1 MKVSIASNEVYR
13 KFQEYLKIYPSRKAA
28 FRAAKRDGNI
38 PISQHPEMV
47 VIPNTDFGDQL
58 GLDERNVRLY
68 VFNIIVGIIAI
79 EYHIREDREAFYGS
93 SEGNQ
98 GSHFNSG
105 EPPGKLKKHHYW
117 KDDNH

>member
-1 MKVSIASNEVYR
+1 
-13 KFQEYLKIYPSRKAA
+13 
-28 FRAAKRDGNI
+28 
-38 PISQHPEMV
+38 MV